1 MGTTA
6 SLALMGAGA
15 ALQTFQAQQA
25 AKARTRAN
33 NSAFDA
39 QARQVQLTQ
48 KIQERQRKYA
58 LSRETASRRARF
70 GASGA
75 GSASGSGA
83 AVVRGLKTESARQG
97 RENALVQ
104 RSGLQSSLV
113 NVQNNNRA
121 ALLDAAHKGQSA
133 IFGAVAKGLTA
144 PVFDGGQNALQ
155 FYGKK
160 LSR

>member
-1 MGTTA
+1 MGMTA
-6 SLALMGAGA
+6 IVSLASMGAAA
-15 ALQTFQAQQA
+15 ALQTAQAQQA

-39 QARQVQLTQ
+39 QGRQVQLAR

-58 LSRETASRRARF
+58 VSRETASRRARF

-83 AVVRGLKTESARQG
+83 AVVRGLKTESARRG
-97 RENALVQ
+97 RENALAQ
-104 RSGLQSSLV
+104 KAGLQSSLV
-113 NVQNNNRA
+113 NVQNSNRA

-144 PVFDGGQNALQ
+144 PVFKGGKNVWQHYAS
-155 FYGKK
+155 K
-160 LSR
+160 